1 MAPPGDFFY
10 KYKILSDVLFTDT
23 LMDNNNRTRE
33 FRFPF
38 FDRFLQFSQKI
49 QKPTIPHFKGLIMMG
64 ILILEGH
71 IRVIIR
77 GSTCALFVKKQTFQK
92 KRLWQALEAATPMF
106 F

>member
-1 MAPPGDFFY
+1 MNTYGH
-10 KYKILSDVLFTDT
+10 KC
-23 LMDNNNRTRE
+23 MDNNNRTRE

-38 FDRFLQFSQKI
+38 FDRFLQISQKI
-49 QKPTIPHFKGLIMMG
+49 QKIQKHTIPHFKGVIMMG

-71 IRVIIR
+71 IRVMIR